1 MKKKYQNGFFIFGLV
16 LLGIMLTQL
25 DYAEVWRGLQHTGY
39 WFFAVLAL
47 WMALYVLNTSAW
59 YIIIKA
65 GQKQDTTQNGYNNKP
80 INFWWLYK
88 VTVSGF
94 ALNYATPG
102 GLMGGEPY
110 RIMSIAPKIGTER
123 ASSSVILYAMTH
135 IFSHFWFWF
144 VSIVLF
150 FITQPLTTG
159 HLTIVLAS
167 TVFCLLGLWFF
178 MVGYQ
183 KGLAFRAMRLLSH
196 VPFVKRWALGFI
208 ERNKTQLDNIDQQ
221 ISALHKQSRST
232 FFSAV
237 FLELGCR
244 IISALEIYF
253 ILLVIMP
260 DVNYIQCI
268 LILAFTSL
276 FANLLFFIP
285 LQLGGREGGF
295 LMSTSGLG
303 IASSSGI
310 FVALIVRIREL
321 IFTGLGLLLIKFDS
335 STPST
340 ETPDKRK

>member
-16 LLGIMLTQL
+16 LLGIMLTQI

-65 GQKQDTTQNGYNNKP
+65 GQKQDTTQNGYNKKP

-221 ISALHKQSRST
+221 ISALHKHNRST
-232 FFSAV
+232 FVSAV

-335 STPST
+335 STPSV

>member
-16 LLGIMLTQL
+16 LLGIMLTQI

-221 ISALHKQSRST
+221 ISALHKHNRST
-232 FFSAV
+232 FVSAV

-335 STPST
+335 STPSA

>member
-110 RIMSIAPKIGTER
+110 RIMSIAPKVGTER

-135 IFSHFWFWF
+135 IFSHFWFWL

-150 FITQPLTTG
+150 FITEPLTTG

-232 FFSAV
+232 FVSAV

-335 STPST
+335 STPSA
-340 ETPDKRK
+340 ETPNKRK

>member
-221 ISALHKQSRST
+221 ISALHKQNRST
-232 FFSAV
+232 FVSAV

-335 STPST
+335 STPSV

>member
-150 FITQPLTTG
+150 FISQPLTTG

-183 KGLAFRAMRLLSH
+183 KGLAFRAIRLLSH

-232 FFSAV
+232 FVSAV